1 MRPMLRHSLLLSALL
16 AAALPAAA
24 QKPGDPAK
32 GKEVYEQCAVCHSA
46 TTDEKK
52 MGPSLKGLFKKAKM
66 TNGQKPTEA
75 NVMAIINKGKGTM
88 PGFEDILSAAEK
100 ADLLAY
106 LKTL

>member
-1 MRPMLRHSLLLSALL
+1 MRLHGILFLVLT
-16 AAALPAAA
+16 AALPAAA
-24 QKPGDPAK
+24 QSSGNPAK
-32 GKEVYEQCAVCHSA
+32 GKEVYEQCSVCHSA

-88 PGFEDILSAAEK
+88 PAFEDVLTKEEK
-100 ADLLAY
+100 TDLLAY